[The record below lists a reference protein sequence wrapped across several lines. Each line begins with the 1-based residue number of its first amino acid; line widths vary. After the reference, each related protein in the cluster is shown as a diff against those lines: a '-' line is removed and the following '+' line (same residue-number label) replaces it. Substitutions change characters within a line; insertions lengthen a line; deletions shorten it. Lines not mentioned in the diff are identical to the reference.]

1 MTKTILNALLLLVLL
16 VPAQAVIFNNL
27 ALFGVALPLV
37 FIYVLISLPV
47 TLATNWVLTIG
58 FLSGLA
64 VDVFSDTPGLN
75 AFSCTV
81 LAFVRR
87 PVLRL
92 YVPQDEELGA
102 VSLGLQ
108 SLGQENYLK
117 YMISMVVL
125 YCTLV
130 FTIEAFELFNLR
142 LWALRIV
149 CSSLY
154 TFVFVYAFASL
165 ASRSSRREKR
175 L

>member
-1 MTKTILNALLLLVLL
+1 MNKTILNALLLLVLL

-37 FIYVLISLPV
+37 FIYVIISLPV
-47 TLATNWVLTIG
+47 TLAANWAMTIG

-75 AFSCTV
+75 ALSCTV

-87 PVLRL
+87 PVLHL
-92 YVPQDEELGA
+92 YVPQDEELGP

-117 YMISMVVL
+117 YMITMVVI

-142 LWALRIV
+142 LWLLRIV

>member
-81 LAFVRR
+81 RAFVRR